1 MRDPFPSQ
9 YIPSTDALLQAETAE
24 GSPTKISLS
33 PGLIEK
39 NKSPWSKV
47 DFGSFENYETGSMWS
62 RLSSWIEPRSSRVE
76 PLQSLQ
82 EFQHSK
88 AAKEGFY
95 YIGNG
100 YFFSTFNADA
110 ATTAAKYLMESLE
123 GTLFDWQIG
132 DFVSSCNAGDIRVH
146 FKVQHPSVVSL
157 IGRLVESEDDRLS
170 LDTFATLSEP
180 KMGCLQDGVKTAQQ
194 LLDNRIGRTKWRRV
208 AAFLLLWP
216 FSYLV
221 SRLFGA
227 WRGLELRADHGKP
240 TPTSKLTIFM
250 FVLGV
255 WLLEAFVIWTAVWKF
270 EVGPKREA
278 PIVAL
283 IAAGLLQHAYKNT
296 AKASTAPGPRAV
308 WCMLARACG
317 LPPNWRV
324 EKTYKAESSEAFP
337 IEKAQGH
344 HTGGHELRARK
355 SPRRKKAD

>member
-9 YIPSTDALLQAETAE
+9 YIPSTDALLQAKTAE

-47 DFGSFENYETGSMWS
+47 DFGSFEKYETGSMWS

-157 IGRLVESEDDRLS
+157 IGRLVESEGDRLS
-170 LDTFATLSEP
+170 LDTFATLSDP
-180 KMGCLQDGVKTAQQ
+180 KMGCLQEGVKTAQQ
-194 LLDNRIGRTKWRRV
+194 LLDNRIGGTKWRRLGTI
-208 AAFLLLWP
+208 LLLLP
-216 FSYLV
+216 FSYFI
-221 SRLFGA
+221 SRLVCA
-227 WRGLELRADHGKP
+227 WRGLELRAGHGKP
-240 TPTSKLTIFM
+240 KPTSKITTFT
-250 FVLGV
+250 FVLGI
-255 WLLEAFVIWTAVWKF
+255 WLLELFAIWTAVWKF
-270 EVGPKREA
+270 EVCPKREA

-283 IAAGLLQHAYKNT
+283 VAAGLLQHAYKNT
-296 AKASTAPGPRAV
+296 AKASTAPGPRAA

-317 LPPNWRV
+317 LPPSWRV
-324 EKTYKAESSEAFP
+324 ESTYKAGPSESVP
-337 IEKAQGH
+337 IEKAQGQ
-344 HTGGHELRARK
+344 TTHEPRARK